1 MIMEFQNNKKYIVI
15 RDDTIVCF
23 DTKKSVTEK
32 SLVNIRDIDMWIATK
47 TIHGIVMK
55 KSDILK
61 LKQLRKKMEKSWTK
75 STNPTK
81 IEKPISIK
89 TIANPNSTLPE
100 KTKREEMTIDIV
112 KNTILYISIN
122 SCIFLTPSEFANLTY
137 HVINNVQLESLK
149 YKTGKQYITPNQKK
163 KKILINKEEIK
174 NAYQDLIDMGIKI
187 PQHLKSAIDSIYRW
201 Q

>member
-1 MIMEFQNNKKYIVI
+1 MEFQNNKKYIVI
-15 RDDTIVCF
+15 RDDTIACF
-23 DTKKSVTEK
+23 DVKKGVTEK
-32 SLVNIRDIDMWIATK
+32 SLVNARDINMWIATK

-122 SCIFLTPSEFANLTY
+122 GCIFLTPSEFANLTY

-149 YKTGKQYITPNQKK
+149 YKTGKQYITPSSAK
-163 KKILINKEEIK
+163 KKIQIDLGLIKKIYTELINS
-174 NAYQDLIDMGIKI
+174 GIKI
-187 PQHLKSAIDSIYRW
+187 PLYLKSKIDNIYRW